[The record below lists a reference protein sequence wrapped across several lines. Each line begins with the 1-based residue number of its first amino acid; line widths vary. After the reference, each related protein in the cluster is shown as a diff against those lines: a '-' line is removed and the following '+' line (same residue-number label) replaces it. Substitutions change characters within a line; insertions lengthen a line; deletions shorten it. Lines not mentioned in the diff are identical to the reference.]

1 MRFTRQSIRNPA
13 TVAVITA
20 LVLLLGAITLFK
32 LPVQLFPD
40 IENPQI
46 TIATFWRAAAPSEM
60 ESEIAK
66 PVEEVMQG
74 IPGMEDMFTWVNQ
87 GNAFVNLEFS
97 LESDMNQ
104 VMLEV
109 ISRLNR
115 LPPLPADSEPPQVW
129 FGGWGGSNESL
140 IWYFAQNHNG
150 EDRLTPKQEQFLEDY
165 VIPRIEAIDGVA
177 GVNLQRY
184 SSNGDQLHIVF
195 DPFIAADLGID
206 LTNIAGRIGRT
217 SDVSGGVMDVGK
229 RQYTLRF
236 KGGYD
241 PQQLSSIILEWRNG
255 QPIRLGDI
263 AEVFVGPGRQTGFG
277 YQNGKPA
284 VGFQILKASGANV
297 LTTLDEVKATIEN
310 LNQTVL
316 ADEGIRMDKSFD
328 PSVFIMRAINML
340 SFNMIAGVILAVGI
354 LWWFLRQ
361 MRATLLIALAIPI
374 SIFATFLVLG
384 LAGRSFNVISL
395 AGLAFA
401 TGMVLDAAI
410 VVLENIVRLR
420 EKKEPIREASD
431 NGASQVWGAL
441 LASTATTVAI
451 FIPVMFMKDVE
462 GQLFS
467 DLALTIAIGVSVSLV
482 VAVTILP
489 AAASKWLTKL
499 PKESTHHETWEKL
512 SKKIVTIT
520 GTGPRRL
527 AWIAGLLTVPV
538 LVTFLIMPS
547 LNYLPPVKR
556 DAVDGFFM
564 FPSGINAETME
575 EEVGKKVVERLD
587 PYLKGEKEPALLNYY
602 LLTWPGS
609 GGAGVGIR
617 PKDMTR
623 IKELEAI
630 VNNEI
635 LAGFPDVV
643 AFAQQ
648 GNLFGGFGGSDSIQI
663 RLQSANLEAAREAAV
678 QGMQLIQ
685 NRFEGGNVQ
694 PNPDPNV
701 VTPELHI
708 IPNDERIN
716 EVGWTRQQVALLVQ
730 ALGNGVWLGE
740 HFDGENRL
748 DMLLRSTLWDSPED
762 LESIPLATPSGAV
775 VPVSN
780 LVTVER
786 SVGPVAIQRVNGRRT
801 YNLNFNPPEGMALE
815 EALTILKTD
824 IEPQLRAMLPADGS
838 IAYGGSADALDR
850 AVKSLGLN
858 FILALGLLFLIMAAL
873 FKSMKDA
880 FMVLISIPLA
890 TVGGVGAI
898 QILNLVSFQPMD
910 LLTMIGFIIL
920 LGLVVNNAILL
931 VVQTRAGQDE
941 GLTASEAVRNA
952 LRLRL
957 RPIFMSTL
965 TSLFGMLPLL
975 LFPGVGSVIYR
986 GMAAAIV
993 GGMSVST
1000 IFTLILL
1007 PSLLQL
1013 EGSDFRQLALKVMG
1027 RSKARTGQAA
1037 E

>member
-1 MRFTRQSIRNPA
+1 MKLTKQSIKNPA
-13 TVAVITA
+13 TVAVIGA

-32 LPVQLFPD
+32 LPVQLFPN
-40 IENPQI
+40 IETPQI

-66 PVEEVMQG
+66 PIEEVMAG
-74 IPGMEDMFTWVNQ
+74 IPGMEDMFTFTNQ
-87 GNAFVNLEFS
+87 GNAFINMEFS
-97 LESDMNQ
+97 LEADMDQ

-115 LPPLPADSEPPQVW
+115 LPAMPADSEPPQVM
-129 FGGWGGSNESL
+129 FGGFGGANESL
-140 IWYFAQNHNG
+140 IWYFAQNLQG
-150 EDRLTPKQEQFLEDY
+150 EERLTVAQEQFLDDTI
-165 VIPRIEAIDGVA
+165 IPRIEAIEGVS

-184 SSNGDQLHIVF
+184 SSNGEQLHIVF
-195 DPFIAADLGID
+195 DPYIAADLGID
-206 LTNIAGRIGRT
+206 LTSIAGRIGRT
-217 SDVSGGVMDVGK
+217 SDVSGGIMDVGK

-241 PQQLSSIILEWRNG
+241 PEQLAGVILEWRNG

-263 AEVFVGPGRQTGFG
+263 ATITVGPGRQTGFG
-277 YQNGKPA
+277 YQNGRPA

-297 LTTLDEVKATIEN
+297 LTTLDQVKSTIEG
-310 LNQTVL
+310 LNPTLL
-316 ADEGIRMDKSFD
+316 AENGIRMDKSFD

-340 SFNMIAGVILAVGI
+340 SINMGVGILLAIGI

-384 LAGRSFNVISL
+384 MAGRSFNVISL

-420 EKKEPIREASD
+420 ENKENQKEACD
-431 NGASQVWGAL
+431 KGASQVWGAL

-489 AAASKWLTKL
+489 AAASKWLTRL
-499 PKESTHHETWEKL
+499 PKESTHKEMWEKL
-512 SKKIVTIT
+512 SRGIVKIT
-520 GTGPRRL
+520 GTGPRRI
-527 AWIAGLLTVPV
+527 AWISGLITVPV
-538 LVTFLIMPS
+538 VITFLIMPS

-556 DAVDGFFM
+556 DAIDGFFM
-564 FPSGINAETME
+564 FPSGINAETMD
-575 EEVGKKVVERLD
+575 EEVAKVVVERLD
-587 PYLKGEKEPALLNYY
+587 PYLKGEKEPKLLNYY

-617 PKDMTR
+617 PEDMTR
-623 IKELEAI
+623 IGELEKI
-630 VNNEI
+630 VNEEI
-635 LAGFPDVV
+635 LAGFPDVM

-663 RLQSANLEAAREAAV
+663 RLQSADLEATREAAV

-685 NRFEGGNVQ
+685 ARFPEGRVQ

-708 IPNDERIN
+708 TPNDERIN
-716 EVGWTRQQVALLVQ
+716 EIGWNRQQISQVVQ

-775 VPVSN
+775 VPLSN

-786 SVGPVAIQRVNGRRT
+786 SVGPTGIMRINGRRT
-801 YNLNFNPPEGMALE
+801 YNLNFNPPADVPLE
-815 EALTILKTD
+815 EALAILKTE
-824 IEPQLRAMLPADGS
+824 IEPQLRALLPADGS

-858 FILALGLLFLIMAAL
+858 FVLALGLLFLIMAAL

-880 FMVLISIPLA
+880 LLVLISIPLA
-890 TVGGVGAI
+890 TVGGIAAI
-898 QILNLVSFQPMD
+898 RILDLISFQPMD

-931 VVQTRAGQDE
+931 VVQTRAGQRG
-941 GLTASEAVRNA
+941 GLTVSEAVRNA

-965 TSLFGMLPLL
+965 TSLFGMMPLL

-1000 IFTLILL
+1000 VFTLILL

-1013 EGSDFRQLALKVMG
+1013 ESKDFKQLAMRLFG
-1027 RSKARTGQAA
+1027 RSEAASGQAA